1 MIATQLRL
9 AKVLEVVLAAGLV
22 TGVVLTLIAWLWLGV
37 KQQEATLNNVNTSGE
52 SRKEKP

>member
-52 SRKEKP
+52 SREEKP